1 MNQIE
6 DMQTFVRIVEAGSI
20 TKAAEQLGVVK
31 SAISRRLSD
40 VEMRLGV
47 SLLTRT
53 TRTQTLTDAGKSYY
67 QHSLR
72 LIDDIAEVEAN
83 ISDEQNALA
92 GRIKIAAPLS
102 FGLDHLGAALRKF
115 NEIHPNIFFDV
126 DFNDKKIDL
135 VENGFDLAVRISMLE
150 DSTLIARRLTAI
162 KLVLCA
168 SPSYF
173 RKHGTPKIPEDLLS
187 GHVKLSYREDPG
199 NWPFIDSNGKPLAI
213 KLPSVA
219 TANNGNFLCQA
230 AIDGAGLIY
239 TPDFICYKAIRLGQ
253 LVPILAGYQTD
264 IEIPAYA
271 VYPQNRHL
279 SQRVRSLIDF
289 LVQYFGE
296 QPYWRV

>member
-135 VENGFDLAVRISMLE
+135 VENGFDLAVRIAMLE

-173 RKHGTPKIPEDLLS
+173 RKHGTPKVPEDLLS

-199 NWPFIDSNGKPLAI
+199 NWPFIDSNGKSLAI

-253 LVPILAGYQTD
+253 LVPILADYQTD
-264 IEIPAYA
+264 VEIPAYA
-271 VYPQNRHL
+271 VYPKNRHL

-289 LVQYFGE
+289 LVQYFGK